1 MSLRIR
7 LKRMGR
13 KKALHY
19 RIVVAES
26 SSPRDGRFVANLG
39 HYNPRTNPATVV
51 VNQAQARSWLAK
63 GATPTETVQSL
74 LKRAGVYEEPTAAEG
89 AIAAVTETAGRAANA
104 VRGAVATA
112 VGAVTGA
119 AGTVVDAARDAV
131 ESVTERIS
139 GEDEEESKPAE

>member
-1 MSLRIR
+1 M
-7 LKRMGR
+7 
-13 KKALHY
+13 
-19 RIVVAES
+19 
-26 SSPRDGRFVANLG
+26 
-39 HYNPRTNPATVV
+39 
-51 VNQAQARSWLAK
+51 
-63 GATPTETVQSL
+63 
-74 LKRAGVYEEPTAAEG
+74 AEG